1 MKHKKILLSFFV
13 VALIFFSCTKLDE
26 RFRSEL
32 QQGNTASVTATQL
45 LTSAYQSMQGTF
57 QGNGNL
63 ISSAQV
69 TSDETIVPTRAG
81 DWDDNGAW
89 RQLFLHSWNA
99 DHSFLSG
106 AYSALLGTQFAASN
120 VLQFNPSPQQAAE
133 ARFIRALSMF
143 WVLDGWDQVPY
154 RENLTDYK
162 IVPKTLKGKEA
173 ADFIISELTA
183 IMNTLPDGSPTSAFV
198 ANKDGARALLMKVY
212 LNYGVYENRAE
223 PTFTK
228 MNDVITL
235 ADQIITSNKY
245 FLNDNFFDAFAPDND
260 VKSKESIYTFL
271 NTGTSARGTDAMR
284 GFQYMVNHYNMN
296 PGGWNGWSTLSN
308 FYDKF
313 EAADTRRGAAYTYPG
328 SLPNPGNRINVGF
341 LEGQQYNLTTG
352 AALNARNPAS
362 APLAFTKA
370 VKIRETDPNTLE
382 MAGVRAVK
390 YAFDYGTSG
399 DYKKNDYVMFRFAD
413 VLLMKAEAILRGGTG
428 TAAGIYGNNAK
439 DIVNAIRVKRGA
451 TALASVDLNAL
462 LDERGRELYW
472 ESWRRQDLVRFKK
485 YLLAWQEKPA
495 DAGTKNLLFPIPS
508 SQLAVNPNL
517 TQNPGYN

>member
-32 QQGNTASVTATQL
+32 QQGNTASVSAAQL
-45 LTSAYQSMQGTF
+45 LTSAYQSIQGTF

-81 DWDDNGAW
+81 DWDDNGLW

-106 AYSALLGTQFAASN
+106 AYSSLLGAQFAASN
-120 VLQFNPSPQQAAE
+120 VLQFSPTPQQAAE
-133 ARFIRALSMF
+133 ARFLRALSIY

-162 IVPKTLKGKEA
+162 ILPKTLKGTEA
-173 ADFIISELTA
+173 ADFIISELNA
-183 IMNTLPDGSPTSAFV
+183 IMATLPDGSPTTASV

-212 LNYGVYENRAE
+212 LNKGVYGNRTA
-223 PTFTK
+223 PTFAAADMTQ
-228 MNDVITL
+228 VITL
-235 ADQIITSNKY
+235 ADQIINSNKY
-245 FLNDNFFDAFAPDND
+245 ALNDNFFDAFAPDND
-260 VKSKESIYTFL
+260 TKSKESIFTFL
-271 NTGTSARGTDAMR
+271 NTGTSARGSDAMR

-296 PGGWNGWSTLSN
+296 PGGWNGWSTLSD

-313 EAADTRRGAAYTYPG
+313 GATDTRRGIYYNYPG
-328 SLPNPGNRINVGF
+328 ALPNPGQKINVGF
-341 LEGQQYNLTTG
+341 LEGQQYDLTTG
-352 AALNARNPAS
+352 VALKARNPAT

-382 MAGVRAVK
+382 LAGVRAVK
-390 YAFDYGTSG
+390 YAFDYGTAG
-399 DYKKNDYVMFRFAD
+399 DFKKNDYVMFRYAD
-413 VLLMKAEAILRGGTG
+413 VLLMKAEAMLRSNN
-428 TAAGIYGNNAK
+428 AAGGLT
-439 DIVNAIRVKRGA
+439 IVNTIRAKRGA
-451 TALASVDLNAL
+451 TALATLDLNAM
-462 LDERGRELYW
+462 LDERGREMYW
-472 ESWRRQDLVRFKK
+472 ESYRRQDLIRFGK
-485 YLLAWQEKPA
+485 YLQAWQEKPA

-508 SQLAVNPNL
+508 NQLAVNPNL

>member
-13 VALIFFSCTKLDE
+13 VALVILSCTKLDE

-32 QQGNTASVTATQL
+32 QQGNTASVSAAQL
-45 LTSAYQSMQGTF
+45 LTSAYQSIQGTF

-69 TSDETIVPTRAG
+69 TTDETIVPTRAG
-81 DWDDNGAW
+81 DWDDNGLW

-106 AYSALLGTQFAASN
+106 AFSSLLGTQFAASN
-120 VLQFNPSPQQAAE
+120 VLQFSPSPQQAAE
-133 ARFIRALSMF
+133 ARFLRALSMY

-162 IVPKTLKGKEA
+162 TPPKTLKGTAA

-183 IMNTLPDGSPTSAFV
+183 IMSTLPDGSPSTAYV
-198 ANKDGARALLMKVY
+198 ANKDGARALLMRIY
-212 LNYGVYENRAE
+212 LNKGVYANRAA
-223 PTFTK
+223 PTFNAADMTQ
-228 MNDVITL
+228 VITL
-235 ADQIITSNKY
+235 ADQIINSGKY
-245 FLNDNFFDAFAPDND
+245 ALNDNFFDAFAPDND
-260 VKSKESIYTFL
+260 VKSKESIFTLL
-271 NTGTSARGTDAMR
+271 NTGTSARGSDAMR

-296 PGGWNGWSTLSN
+296 PGGWNGWSTLSD

-313 EAADTRRGAAYTYPG
+313 QATDQRRGVYYTYPG
-328 SLPNPGNRINVGF
+328 ALPNPGQRVNVGF
-341 LEGQQYNLTTG
+341 LIGQQYDLTTG
-352 AALNARNPAS
+352 AALNARNPAT

-382 MAGVRAVK
+382 LAGVRAVK

-399 DYKKNDYVMFRFAD
+399 DFKKNDYVMFRYAD
-413 VLLMKAEAILRGGTG
+413 VLLMKAEAMLRSNN
-428 TAAGIYGNNAK
+428 AAGALL
-439 DIVNAIRVKRGA
+439 IVNAIRAKRGA
-451 TALASVDLNAL
+451 TALASVDLNAM
-462 LDERGRELYW
+462 LDERGREMYW
-472 ESWRRQDLVRFKK
+472 ESLRRQDLIRFGK
-485 YLLAWQEKPA
+485 YLQAWQEKPA
-495 DAGTKNLLFPIPS
+495 DAGGNKNLLFPIPS
-508 SQLAVNPNL
+508 NQLAVNPNL

>member
-1 MKHKKILLSFFV
+1 MKHNKILLSFLV
-13 VALIFFSCTKLDE
+13 VALVFISCTKLNE
-26 RFRSEL
+26 RYRSEL
-32 QQGNTASVTATQL
+32 AQGNTASITPAEL
-45 LTSAYQSMQGTF
+45 LVSAYSSIQGTF

-63 ISSAQV
+63 ISAAQV

-81 DWDDNGAW
+81 DWDDNGLW
-89 RQLFLHSWNA
+89 RSLFLHTWNA

-106 AYSALLGTQFAASN
+106 AFSSLLGAQFAASN
-120 VLQFNPSPQQAAE
+120 VLQFSPSPQQAAE

-154 RENLTDYK
+154 REDLVDYK
-162 IVPKTLKGKEA
+162 LAPKTLKGTEA
-173 ADFIISELTA
+173 ADFIISELNA
-183 IMNTLPDGSPTSAFV
+183 IMNTLPDGSPTSAYV
-198 ANKDGARALLMKVY
+198 ASKDAARVLLMKMY
-212 LNYGVYENRAE
+212 LNKGVFANRAA
-223 PTFTK
+223 PTFAAADMTQ
-228 MNDVITL
+228 VITL
-235 ADQIITSNKY
+235 ADQIIGSNKY
-245 FLNDNFFDAFAPDND
+245 ALNDNFFDAFAPDND
-260 VKSKESIYTFL
+260 VKSKESIFSLL
-271 NTGTSARGTDAMR
+271 NTGTSARGSDAMR

-296 PGGWNGWSTLSN
+296 PGGWNGWSTLSD

-313 EAADTRRGAAYTYPG
+313 EATDTRRGVAYSYPG
-328 SLPNPGNRINVGF
+328 SLPNPGNRVNVGF

-352 AALNARNPAS
+352 DPLNARNPAS
-362 APLAFTKA
+362 APLVFTKA

-382 MAGVRAVK
+382 LAGVRAVK

-399 DYKKNDYVMFRFAD
+399 DFKKNDYIMFRYAD
-413 VLLMKAEAILRGGTG
+413 VLLMKAEAMARSGN
-428 TAAGIYGNNAK
+428 TAGALP
-439 DIVNAIRVKRGA
+439 IVNSIRAKRGA

-472 ESWRRQDLVRFKK
+472 ESWRRQDLIRFGK

-495 DAGTKNLLFPIPS
+495 DAGTRNLLFPIPS